1 MSSIPSGVGGH
12 WGYLN
17 LNFGLLFI
25 TVLEFAGQEGGL
37 AEAGVN
43 AGNGAELVTGVAEL
57 VPGGELST
65 SAF

>member
-1 MSSIPSGVGGH
+1 MSSMPSGVGGH

-17 LNFGLLFI
+17 LNFGLLFT

-37 AEAGVN
+37 AEGGVN
-43 AGNGAELVTGVAEL
+43 VGNGAELVTGVAEL
-57 VPGGELST
+57 IAGGEIST

>member
-1 MSSIPSGVGGH
+1 MSSMPSGVGGH

-17 LNFGLLFI
+17 LNFGLLF

-37 AEAGVN
+37 ADGGVN
-43 AGNGAELVTGVAEL
+43 AGAGAELVTGVAEL
-57 VPGGELST
+57 VAGGEIST